1 MVAIRSVHGSGSA
14 DAPCDRAQTKRRS
27 SAARAHLPP
36 YRSHVRLRLVGNET
50 RAAVVSPTMRRT
62 TRGLLEFVGLQLLVG
77 CGGQTPA
84 SEEHPVD
91 GFYEV
96 TTVTRNDT
104 CSPATQQGISQEGIQ
119 GTSAV
124 VALNLWSGLRQEVPW
139 TDGEP
144 LEKWRCDSTEV
155 MRTEPIFRAEY
166 QLSDLTAHSF
176 KAESTMTW
184 NDPTACPVSAPVILP
199 SAPCSVERTQTF
211 QLIAAC
217 PAKLGNVGC
226 PDPRQ

>member
-1 MVAIRSVHGSGSA
+1 M
-14 DAPCDRAQTKRRS
+14 
-27 SAARAHLPP
+27 L
-36 YRSHVRLRLVGNET
+36 
-50 RAAVVSPTMRRT
+50 RT
-62 TRGLLEFVGLQLLVG
+62 TRGLFGFVGFQLLGG
-77 CGGQTPA
+77 CGGQAPA

-104 CSPATQQGISQEGIQ
+104 CSPATQQGVSQDLIQ

-124 VALNLWSGLRQEVPW
+124 VNVNLWSGLRQDIPW

-144 LEKWRCDSTEV
+144 LEKWRCDSTEA

-166 QLSDLTAHSF
+166 QLSELTAHSF
-176 KAESTMTW
+176 KAESTIQW
-184 NDPTACPVSAPVILP
+184 NDPTACPVSTPVVLP

-217 PAKLGNVGC
+217 PALLNNVGC
-226 PDPRQ
+226 PGPGQ